1 MSVFW
6 LACACCALVFL
17 IHNYGIIVI
26 LSHHKIKGAR
36 AGSTF
41 IVTLEMLPLN
51 NLLGCIYIPLGAQDS
66 QGSEHTTQVFVL
78 QYYIPFHTFP
88 SMMDLMCI

>member
-17 IHNYGIIVI
+17 IHHYGIVVT

-36 AGSTF
+36 AGNTF
-41 IVTLEMLPLN
+41 IVNLKMLPLN
-51 NLLGCIYIPLGAQDS
+51 NLLVCIYISLGAQDS
-66 QGSEHTTQVFVL
+66 QGSERSTQVFVL
-78 QYYIPFHTFP
+78 QYYVSSHTFP
-88 SMMDLMCI
+88 SMMVLMCI